1 LILYS
6 YKILFVRHYRTTRS
20 PELDGASIF
29 LVNHEF
35 TNFTLPFENAYHQT
49 NNN

>member
-29 LVNHEF
+29 FISPLNPPMGDFDCV
-35 TNFTLPFENAYHQT
+35 LLG
-49 NNN
+49 